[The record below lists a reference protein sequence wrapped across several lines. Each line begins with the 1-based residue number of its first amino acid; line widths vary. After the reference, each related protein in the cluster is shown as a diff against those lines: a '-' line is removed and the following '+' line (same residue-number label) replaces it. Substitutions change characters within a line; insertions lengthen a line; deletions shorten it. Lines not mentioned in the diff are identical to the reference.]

1 MSLQLLRDMETNGND
16 NGREGRS
23 CDKSLSDDTLLR
35 MMENLGV
42 PPERRAR
49 NLELFNASPT
59 LTRRSSEIVQ
69 RTIRRL
75 SYLNCNLSYDS
86 EKC

>member
-1 MSLQLLRDMETNGND
+1 MKEEVAIYMKTEGFDQNTCLQLLRDMETNGND

-42 PPERRAR
+42 PPER
-49 NLELFNASPT
+49 
-59 LTRRSSEIVQ
+59 
-69 RTIRRL
+69 
-75 SYLNCNLSYDS
+75 
-86 EKC
+86 